1 MRGVHLLCLTDEGPD
16 DKRVPDLGHDLQVS
30 RYRDLY
36 DSLERDKAPLGVVGL
51 TLEEFSWAVKHVPD
65 GPL

>member
-51 TLEEFSWAVKHVPD
+51 TLKELSWAVNRVPD
-65 GPL
+65 SPL